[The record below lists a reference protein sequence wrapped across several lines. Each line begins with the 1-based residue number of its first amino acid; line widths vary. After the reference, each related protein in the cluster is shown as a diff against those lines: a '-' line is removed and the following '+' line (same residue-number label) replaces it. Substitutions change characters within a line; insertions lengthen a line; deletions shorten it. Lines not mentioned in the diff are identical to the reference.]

1 MMTEPVNCLPDA
13 GGTVGID
20 LSQTHLLV
28 LIPTNLEPL
37 RKKTEQS

>member
-1 MMTEPVNCLPDA
+1 MITAPVNCLPDA
-13 GGTVGID
+13 GGTVGVD
-20 LSQTHLLV
+20 FYQTYSLV